1 LNKETNKNVGIFYY
15 QILMTFR
22 WAVRLSFFRLQK
34 YS

>member
-15 QILMTFR
+15 QMTFR